1 MAFVDTE
8 RIFQLPLE
16 SAPPARRALL
26 RALEMILQFPRLNR
40 QYAMVSALPPG
51 LPFADRVLMGFQSS
65 FHLPEE
71 DIARIP
77 RRGPLVVV
85 ANHPFGG
92 IEGVIMTSLF
102 GKIREDF
109 RLMSNYMLEIIPE
122 MRRHIISVNPFGG
135 GAALR
140 ANLRPIKECLG
151 WLRDGG
157 ALIVF
162 PSGTVSHF
170 HLRGLCVKDPEW
182 NPGVGGLIRRARA
195 AALPVYF
202 HGRNGLFFQAAGLLH
217 PRLRTILLPRE
228 ILNKRKKVFEMRAG
242 EPVAFDALAGLGGDA
257 AIIRHLR
264 ERTYALGR
272 DPA

>member
-1 MAFVDTE
+1 MAKADFE
-8 RIFQLPLE
+8 PIFRLPSE
-16 SAPPARRALL
+16 SAPPFRRALL
-26 RALEMILQFPRLNR
+26 RALEAILLFPRLNR
-40 QYAMVSALPPG
+40 QYALVSGLPSS
-51 LPFADRVLMGFQSS
+51 LPFADRVLMSFQSS
-65 FHLPEE
+65 FRLPER

-92 IEGVIMTSLF
+92 IEGVIMASLF

-109 RLMSNYMLEIIPE
+109 RLMSNYFLEIIPE
-122 MRRHIISVNPFGG
+122 MRRHMISVDPFGG
-135 GAALR
+135 AAASR
-140 ANLRPIKECLG
+140 ANLRPIKECIR

-170 HLRGLCVKDPEW
+170 HWRGLRVADPEW
-182 NPGVGGLIRRARA
+182 SPGVGGIIRRTRA
-195 AALPVYF
+195 TALPVF
-202 HGRNGLFFQAAGLLH
+202 FRGRNGLFFQAAGMAH

-228 ILNKRKKVFEMRAG
+228 ILNKQQKVFDVRAG
-242 EPVAFDALAGLGGDA
+242 EPIAFETLAGLGGDA

-264 ERTYALGR
+264 ERTYALAGR
-272 DPA
+272 